1 MKKYSIE
8 ITETLQKTI
17 TVEAETPE
25 QAMSKVRAGYE
36 DGTIVLG
43 GDDMVGEPTFSQRF
57 DREDT
62 RQPAGSTQ
70 RHERAR

>member
-1 MKKYSIE
+1 MKKYDIE

-25 QAMSKVRAGYE
+25 LAMSKVRAAYE

-43 GDDMVGEPTFSQRF
+43 GDDMVGQPTFSQRF
-57 DREDT
+57 DREDD
-62 RQPAGSTQ
+62 RSPAGSTQ
-70 RHERAR
+70 RHARSR